1 MVFVFSLLNR
11 YTFSQSEEERMKK
24 IRFGTLVLI
33 LAAFPSLLGAL
44 DALSVI
50 NRTGYDI
57 YYLYV
62 SPETSDSWGDDVLGD
77 DVLFDG
83 SSFTVPLGEYSD
95 LCRFDIK
102 AVDSDNDS
110 YIKWEYD
117 VCDRS
122 KVILTLEDL
131 YLNEPDEGRGQDFTI
146 LNETGFTI
154 YHIYVSPD
162 YADDWEEDLLG
173 ADEVLLSGETFDV
186 SFSGYGDH
194 CVFDIKLVDDEGDS
208 YSRWGVDLCSTS
220 RVTFTLDDLDL

>member
-1 MVFVFSLLNR
+1 MKR
-11 YTFSQSEEERMKK
+11 IRM
-24 IRFGTLVLI
+24 GALVLI
-33 LAAFPSLLGAL
+33 LAVLPSLLGAL
-44 DALSVI
+44 DSISVI

-57 YYLYV
+57 FYLYV
-62 SPETSDSWGDDVLGD
+62 SPESSDSWGDDVLGD
-77 DVLFDG
+77 EVLLDG
-83 SSFTVPLGEYSD
+83 SSITVSLEEYSD

-117 VCDRS
+117 ACDLS

-131 YLNEPDEGRGQDFTI
+131 YLDEADEGGSQDFTI

-173 ADEVLLSGETFDV
+173 ADEVLLSGEPFEV

-208 YSRWGVDLCSTS
+208 YSRWGVDLCAASL
-220 RVTFTLDDLDL
+220 VTFTLDDLDL